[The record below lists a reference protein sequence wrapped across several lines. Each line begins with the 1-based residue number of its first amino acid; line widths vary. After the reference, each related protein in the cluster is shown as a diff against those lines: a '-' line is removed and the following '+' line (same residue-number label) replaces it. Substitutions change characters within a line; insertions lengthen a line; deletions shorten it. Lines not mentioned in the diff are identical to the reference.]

1 MQGIQ
6 ILVSLVNILIKIH
19 NEYFIYEIFYLSKFD
34 RNIFN
39 KKKIE
44 SDRFKNAVEIK
55 SKYNVVIYLNL
66 S

>member
-1 MQGIQ
+1 M
-6 ILVSLVNILIKIH
+6 NISFMKFFIFQNLTVIFSKIV
-19 NEYFIYEIFYLSKFD
+19 
-34 RNIFN
+34 
-39 KKKIE
+39 E

>member
-6 ILVSLVNILIKIH
+6 ILVSLVHILMKIH
-19 NEYFIYEIFYLSKFD
+19 NEYFIYEIFYLSKFV
-34 RNIFN
+34 RNIF

>member
-34 RNIFN
+34 RNIF
-39 KKKIE
+39 KKIE

>member
-34 RNIFN
+34 RNIF

>member
-1 MQGIQ
+1 M
-6 ILVSLVNILIKIH
+6 NISFMKF
-19 NEYFIYEIFYLSKFD
+19 FIFQNF
-34 RNIFN
+34 NIF